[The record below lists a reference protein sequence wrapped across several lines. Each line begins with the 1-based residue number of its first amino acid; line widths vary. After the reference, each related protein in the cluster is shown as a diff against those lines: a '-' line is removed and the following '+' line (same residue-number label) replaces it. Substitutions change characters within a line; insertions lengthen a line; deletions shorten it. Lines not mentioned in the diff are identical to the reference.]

1 MSGEG
6 FDKDGNGS
14 LHELVRQRGDGLL
27 SEPAEALLQ
36 RSQESEVTKCKIIT
50 LVDLP
55 ERRSGTTYEMSNRAS
70 ALVIDFPA
78 PRWLRN
84 ANARS

>member
-1 MSGEG
+1 MSRDG
-6 FDKDGNGS
+6 FDKGGIGS
-14 LHELVRQRGDGLL
+14 LHALARQRGDGRLPEL
-27 SEPAEALLQ
+27 AEALLQ
-36 RSQESEVTKCKIIT
+36 RSQESEVMKCKIIT